1 MFLAY
6 STLFFFAG
14 MTIFVCT
21 PLIRGY
27 SWNTG
32 ANVSDLRVRPAL
44 YDLLICLKVAMF
56 YLATLAVAGGTFMFT
71 TFWIYHYLDL
81 EHEFKDMTELE
92 TVAAQSA
99 QGGLRGL

>member
-1 MFLAY
+1 M
-6 STLFFFAG
+6 
-14 MTIFVCT
+14 
-21 PLIRGY
+21 
-27 SWNTG
+27 
-32 ANVSDLRVRPAL
+32 SDLRVRPAL